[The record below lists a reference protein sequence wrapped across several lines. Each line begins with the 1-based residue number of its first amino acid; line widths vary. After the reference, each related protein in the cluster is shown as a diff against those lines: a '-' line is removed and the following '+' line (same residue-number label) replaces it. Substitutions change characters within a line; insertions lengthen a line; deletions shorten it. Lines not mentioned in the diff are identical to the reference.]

1 MGERE
6 RLAWTMGGSI
16 LIIYVNFLKHWE
28 KRFTIDLPCEN
39 VWMIVER
46 GSRQSSGRCQL
57 GRDHLIKLGVETKL
71 GFAQEAGCQ
80 KHMSLGCNGY
90 GSKLLDP
97 QNGWLINYL

>member
-1 MGERE
+1 
-6 RLAWTMGGSI
+6 
-16 LIIYVNFLKHWE
+16 
-28 KRFTIDLPCEN
+28 
-39 VWMIVER
+39 MIVER

-97 QNGWLINYL
+97 QNGWLINFIKYVIYNYIICYDGSDVSRS